1 LLAAVLL
8 GTARRRQRHQHPIG
22 RRTGSMYDSEWFL
35 VNNPL
40 NRYALSTRNALGEE
54 CRGSIDLYL
63 QSIRKSSFKPI
74 ESDQFQIGPRTSG
87 RFLAKET

>member
-1 LLAAVLL
+1 MKERKFFRLSGLSKRSRIAIKGRSQVAHSSLLAAVLL

-54 CRGSIDLYL
+54 CRRLD
-63 QSIRKSSFKPI
+63 
-74 ESDQFQIGPRTSG
+74 
-87 RFLAKET
+87 